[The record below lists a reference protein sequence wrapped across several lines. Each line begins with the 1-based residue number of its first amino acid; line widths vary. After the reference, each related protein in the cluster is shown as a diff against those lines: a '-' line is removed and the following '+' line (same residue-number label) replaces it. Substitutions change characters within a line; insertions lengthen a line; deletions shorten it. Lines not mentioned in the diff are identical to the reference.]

1 MSNINTRIYGAP
13 IPEEVQKVLEQRQA
27 VAGTLEPNQSIDS
40 LGKVNFP
47 TENGSLADLSSKTPF
62 ARMWVCVELHD
73 GDAKPKRIYDTTES
87 PSQSED
93 EYQYNRRKEAFSD
106 KNFGNLSDPDE
117 NSIQYDNVTK
127 KFFIYDAVQDG
138 KTNFTTRD
146 FSVGRK
152 VYALGNHVVNTEAVN
167 PSEERTKTDII
178 FPSEHQ
184 VQDDNNKFL
193 KPQSG
198 ITSIV
203 SSTKEMSN
211 IVAGALKETTVNFIV
226 HNFHDFDKIY
236 NRFFLKP
243 GARVFLDFGWDIND
257 LYDIDE
263 ENVEGI
269 QEKIF
274 GIGGFLDQGRGNL
287 ETLFGTVLN
296 YDAKIL
302 QNGSVECSVTFT
314 SKNMSLLNYDVG
326 NAKERISFVLDNLI
340 YLDGVLRSSNQKIKD
355 ANVSIGEEITDYLNS
370 SNTGTQS
377 GQDETL
383 EIITNYLNSF
393 AEEWWVNSDGFVPGN
408 EPENDI
414 SLETGIFI
422 TSGKSKNYEYVQ
434 FGKIEDFLLNGEFGF
449 GNSGKDIN
457 AVDRKEFESAFDS
470 SNSFMVYN
478 KILIKKQN
486 SLSKEDSAAPAFL
499 YPKTWYHIPDLPE
512 GRVPYNV
519 VIGKTP
525 TLSTEERIGSLTS
538 SQRKAH
544 FDNDVVLER
553 IPIREIFIRK
563 DIVQSAFRGGTTLV
577 DAMESI
583 LENINE
589 DSQNVVDLKLASVPG
604 DDTSFAIVDT
614 KLSPEVT
621 KLQDVSLVSDPFV
634 DIETDLFEFDVMGKN
649 SIVTSYDLSF
659 KIPSDTISTIL
670 AIEGG
675 SNVSQII
682 PTSDEQRDLI
692 SSLDLLST
700 FNNDS
705 NNFTIQHV
713 PYVGLEQINKQNERN
728 SQKKAFL
735 DDYKSK
741 IDDLQDMIV
750 DAKGTTKTNY
760 KTRNV
765 SIPDIETFLKNQ
777 NNARNE
783 GDVNQETLIEQ
794 PSTTETLESK
804 YNKQGI
810 YVAEDIN
817 DYFNAQLKGGVESI
831 NKGAVITP
839 IYLTLTIYG
848 ISSIQPGDIFRVNYI
863 PEVYR
868 NNVYFQT
875 VKVSHQ
881 ITNSGWSTTLET
893 IMRIPEGKKNQSNT
907 IKPHRDVI
915 LSSNFLNDIVK
926 ISSFNEYAFHSN
938 LPDEFKQTSN
948 NFLTNWVTKLKP
960 VDGGISYEFIQEQL
974 MKYRPSPG
982 TFPLVEYNG
991 KEFTARNPFDPFY
1004 GKVKPEPKNKNKKWD
1019 TYEFY
1024 VTDQGQ
1030 GQMVT
1035 LPVFFGED
1043 TGHNGE
1049 VYFQH
1054 PTYRDICF
1062 LDEASDKRELSWRN
1076 IFTSNED
1083 FINGL
1088 KERRNLYRYQQLTKG
1103 DKTLDGYANFQLVF
1117 AKHGTQS
1124 AVLED
1129 YPGGYHYFNYSGQ
1142 FVPRV
1147 TLWKHDPKQQLY
1159 PDDLGHKH
1167 YMCFHPD
1174 YRQFFTIIRAD

>member
-1 MSNINTRIYGAP
+1 
-13 IPEEVQKVLEQRQA
+13 
-27 VAGTLEPNQSIDS
+27 
-40 LGKVNFP
+40 
-47 TENGSLADLSSKTPF
+47 
-62 ARMWVCVELHD
+62 
-73 GDAKPKRIYDTTES
+73 
-87 PSQSED
+87 
-93 EYQYNRRKEAFSD
+93 
-106 KNFGNLSDPDE
+106 
-117 NSIQYDNVTK
+117 
-127 KFFIYDAVQDG
+127 
-138 KTNFTTRD
+138 
-146 FSVGRK
+146 
-152 VYALGNHVVNTEAVN
+152 
-167 PSEERTKTDII
+167 
-178 FPSEHQ
+178 
-184 VQDDNNKFL
+184 
-193 KPQSG
+193 
-198 ITSIV
+198 
-203 SSTKEMSN
+203 
-211 IVAGALKETTVNFIV
+211 
-226 HNFHDFDKIY
+226 
-236 NRFFLKP
+236 
-243 GARVFLDFGWDIND
+243 
-257 LYDIDE
+257 
-263 ENVEGI
+263 
-269 QEKIF
+269 
-274 GIGGFLDQGRGNL
+274 L
-287 ETLFGTVLN
+287 ETLFGVVKN

-302 QNGSVECSVTFT
+302 QNGSVECSVTFD
-314 SKNMSLLNYDVG
+314 SKNLSLFNYDVG

-340 YLDGVLRSSNQKIKD
+340 YLDGVLRSSNQKIKGGQ
-355 ANVSIGEEITDYLNS
+355 VSIGEEITDYLNS
-370 SNTGTQS
+370 SNTGTQA

-470 SNSFMVYN
+470 SNSYMVYN
-478 KILIKKQN
+478 KILIKRQN
-486 SLSKEDSAAPAFL
+486 SLSKEDSAAPTFL

-525 TLSTEERIGSLTS
+525 IISTGERISSFTS
-538 SQRKAH
+538 AQRKAN
-544 FDNDVVLER
+544 FDDDVMIGR

-563 DIVQSAFRGGTTLV
+563 DIIQSAFRGGSTLI

-614 KLSPEVT
+614 KLPADAT
-621 KLQDVSLVSDPFV
+621 KLRDVSLVQDPYV
-634 DIETDLFEFDVMGKN
+634 NIDTDLFEFDVMGKN

-659 KIPSDTISTIL
+659 KLPSDKISTIL

-728 SQKKAFL
+728 SQKKLL

-750 DAKGTTKTNY
+750 DAKGASKTNY

-777 NNARNE
+777 NAARNE

-794 PSTTETLESK
+794 PSTTETLESR
-804 YNKQGI
+804 YSKQGI

-907 IKPHRDVI
+907 IKAHTDII

-926 ISSFNEYAFHSN
+926 ISGFNQA
-938 LPDEFKQTSN
+938 L
-948 NFLTNWVTKLKP
+948 NF
-960 VDGGISYEFIQEQL
+960 S
-974 MKYRPSPG
+974 
-982 TFPLVEYNG
+982 
-991 KEFTARNPFDPFY
+991 
-1004 GKVKPEPKNKNKKWD
+1004 
-1019 TYEFY
+1019 
-1024 VTDQGQ
+1024 
-1030 GQMVT
+1030 
-1035 LPVFFGED
+1035 
-1043 TGHNGE
+1043 
-1049 VYFQH
+1049 
-1054 PTYRDICF
+1054 
-1062 LDEASDKRELSWRN
+1062 
-1076 IFTSNED
+1076 
-1083 FINGL
+1083 
-1088 KERRNLYRYQQLTKG
+1088 
-1103 DKTLDGYANFQLVF
+1103 
-1117 AKHGTQS
+1117 
-1124 AVLED
+1124 
-1129 YPGGYHYFNYSGQ
+1129 
-1142 FVPRV
+1142 
-1147 TLWKHDPKQQLY
+1147 
-1159 PDDLGHKH
+1159 
-1167 YMCFHPD
+1167 
-1174 YRQFFTIIRAD
+1174 